1 MLNLHFK
8 LLSQS
13 MKKTHIVA
21 IVIIAVAIA
30 AILSTLADSSTYAS
44 FRVAEEQP
52 SKTFHVV
59 GKLNKAKPQDY
70 NPQADADLF
79 SFFLVDNEGVEKQVQ
94 LHKAKPQ
101 DFEKS
106 EQIVVIGKMKEGN
119 FVASD
124 ILMKCPSKYN
134 NSAADMKAV
143 TTQR

>member
-1 MLNLHFK
+1 
-8 LLSQS
+8 
-13 MKKTHIVA
+13 MKKTHIIA
-21 IVIIAVAIA
+21 IVIIAIAIG

-44 FRVAEEQP
+44 FRVAEEEP

-59 GKLNKAKPQDY
+59 GTLNKDKPQEY
-70 NPQADADLF
+70 NPKVDADLF
-79 SFFLVDNEGVEKQVQ
+79 SFFLVDNEGKEKQVQ

-106 EQIVVIGKMKEGN
+106 EQIVVIGKMEAGN

-134 NSAADMKAV
+134 SSTEDMKAV
-143 TTQR
+143 TTQL